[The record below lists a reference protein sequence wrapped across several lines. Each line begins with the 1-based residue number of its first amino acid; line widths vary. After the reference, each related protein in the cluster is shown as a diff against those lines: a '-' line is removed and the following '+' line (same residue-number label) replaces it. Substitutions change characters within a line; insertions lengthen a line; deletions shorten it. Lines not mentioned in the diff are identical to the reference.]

1 MRVAPV
7 ATHSGEVTPT
17 EEAQMSSSTAR
28 STALAV
34 AGAAVLAAATLW
46 TVLIDAR
53 VSVSAPPEWVP
64 GTDFGAYLEDY
75 YAWEATTLAQERWC
89 LALLAT
95 GLLTVIVTAVR
106 RVATSTSTDGLRTR
120 RVVAAGGVA
129 TGALLWVLVSLAAAG
144 GRHAIELMAASG
156 NQIDAVNSIAFTI
169 ATTTSWMHAGG
180 CLILGLGML
189 GLAAEPGAGV
199 VRVIAVATGVTALV
213 FAGLLV
219 GAGEWAKYAGL
230 VLGGLLLPA
239 WILVSWLGS
248 ADRREPT
255 TVDLGAEPTTPSD
268 GPGKRTSVLQRN
280 PRPMGTF
287 PVSSHP

>member
-1 MRVAPV
+1 MRAEPV
-7 ATHSGEVTPT
+7 PTHSGEVTPT
-17 EEAQMSSSTAR
+17 EEAQMSSSTTR

-34 AGAAVLAAATLW
+34 TGAAVLAAATLW

-89 LALLAT
+89 LALLAA

-106 RVATSTSTDGLRTR
+106 RITTSTDGLRTR
-120 RVVAAGGVA
+120 HVVAAGGVA
-129 TGALLWVLVSLAAAG
+129 IGALLWVLVSLASAG

-156 NQIDAVNSIAFTI
+156 NQIDGVNSIAFTI
-169 ATTTSWMHAGG
+169 ATTTSWMHAGA

-199 VRVIAVATGVTALV
+199 VRVIAVATGATAVV

-230 VLGGLLLPA
+230 VVGGLLLPA
-239 WILVSWLGS
+239 WILASWLG
-248 ADRREPT
+248 ATDLRERRT
-255 TVDLGAEPTTPSD
+255 ADLGAEPTTA
-268 GPGKRTSVLQRN
+268 PGRPGESATVLQRN

-287 PVSSHP
+287 PVRSHP

>member
-1 MRVAPV
+1 MRAAPV

-17 EEAQMSSSTAR
+17 EEAQMSSSTTR

-34 AGAAVLAAATLW
+34 TGAAVLAAATLW

-89 LALLAT
+89 LALLAA

-106 RVATSTSTDGLRTR
+106 RITTSTDGLRTR
-120 RVVAAGGVA
+120 HVVAAGGVA
-129 TGALLWVLVSLAAAG
+129 IGALLWVLVSLASAG

-156 NQIDAVNSIAFTI
+156 NQIDGVNSIAFTI
-169 ATTTSWMHAGG
+169 ATTTSWMHAGA

-199 VRVIAVATGVTALV
+199 VRVIAVATGATAVV

-230 VLGGLLLPA
+230 VVGGLLLPA
-239 WILVSWLGS
+239 WILASWLG
-248 ADRREPT
+248 ATDLRERRT
-255 TVDLGAEPTTPSD
+255 ADLGAEPTTA
-268 GPGKRTSVLQRN
+268 PGRPGESATVLQRN

-287 PVSSHP
+287 PVRSHP